1 MSDRL
6 SPAPTSNISLRV
18 KLLAFGLVVLYLAQ
32 ILAATHFQSQTNDE
46 GYHLM
51 AGYRYWQCGDFGI
64 NPEHPPLLKF
74 VASAPLWLLHTPA
87 PQGVCGQESSD
98 KYEGYGR
105 SFHWYYQEGH
115 DPDRM
120 MIIARTAAAVFSC
133 VLAVGC
139 FLFATELFG
148 WLAGLLALLLLVSE
162 PTLIAHGALVTTD
175 TAVTALMF
183 ATVFAS
189 YRYFQKRTLARLLLT
204 GVLTGLTF
212 AAKHSGV
219 LVIPVL
225 ALLTLFEAWRSAK
238 SETSAKVRIWL
249 QHIAAL
255 AAIGAVSLTVLWA
268 FYGFRYA
275 PRPNGVGMAV
285 PLATFLQMSQEQ
297 GNRSV
302 MVVHMIPTLARY
314 HLLPEAY
321 LYGFV
326 DVLTISSPGQPPFL
340 LGKLYPHG
348 QWFYFPVTFVI
359 KSTLGFLGLFG
370 LALVAVPWRKS
381 GLGRQVF
388 YLAAPVAVV
397 MAAGMTSGLN
407 IGYRHVLPMVPY
419 LCVLLG
425 ATASLLMER
434 SRGWRVAVIVLL
446 ALHVISSLRTFPNY
460 IPYSNEAWGG
470 PSRTYRYLTDANA
483 DWGQGMRAVKRYLDD
498 NNISDC
504 WFAYDG
510 VTSTEYYGV
519 NCTALPPNQWAGG
532 GPVPEQISGNLLV
545 SAMTIS
551 GIEWENNELNPYRE
565 FLHREPDAVIAG
577 TVLVYKG
584 TFDIRE
590 ISAVQDIAIAKRMN
604 GDGKYA
610 EALEPGQR
618 AVALTPQS
626 VRARLQL
633 GEALAGLKRTDE
645 ARKELEAA
653 LQLAAAQPQWYPNE
667 IAEGQRALRGLAQS
681 H

>member
-1 MSDRL
+1 M
-6 SPAPTSNISLRV
+6 PV
-18 KLLAFGLVVLYLAQ
+18 KLLTFALVVLYLLQ

-74 VASAPLWLLHTPA
+74 VAAAPLWPFHTPA
-87 PQGVCGQESSD
+87 PLGVCGQESSD

-120 MIIARTAAAVFSC
+120 MLIARTAAAVFSA
-133 VLAVGC
+133 VLAVCC
-139 FLFATELFG
+139 FAFATELFG
-148 WLAGLLALLLLVSE
+148 WLAGLLALLLLAFE
-162 PTLIAHGALVTTD
+162 PTMLAHGALVTTD
-175 TAVTALMF
+175 TAISALMF
-183 ATVFAS
+183 AAVFAC
-189 YRYFQKRTLARLLLT
+189 YRYFQKRTAVRLLLT
-204 GVLTGLTF
+204 GALTGLTF

-219 LVIPVL
+219 LIIPVL
-225 ALLTLFEAWRSAK
+225 VVLTLFEAWRNAK
-238 SETSAKVRIWL
+238 SDTSPTARIWL
-249 QHIAAL
+249 RHIAAL
-255 AAIGAVSLTVLWA
+255 AAIGAISLAVLWA

-275 PRPNGVGMAV
+275 ARPNGVPMAV

-297 GNRSV
+297 GNHGV
-302 MVVHMIPTLARY
+302 MVVHIIPMLARY

-326 DVLTISSPGQPPFL
+326 DVLTISNPGQPPFL

-348 QWFYFPVTFVI
+348 QWFYFPANFAI
-359 KSTLGFLGLFG
+359 KSTLGFLGLFV
-370 LALVAVPWRKS
+370 LTLVAVPWRRL
-381 GLGRQVF
+381 GLGRQVL
-388 YLAAPVAVV
+388 YLAVPIAVV

-407 IGYRHVLPMVPY
+407 IGYRHVLPMVPF

-425 ATASLLMER
+425 AAASLLVVR
-434 SRGWRVAVIVLL
+434 SLAWRIAVIALL

-470 PSRTYRYLTDANA
+470 TSRTYRHLTDANA
-483 DWGQGMRAVKRYLDD
+483 DWGQGMRAVKRYLDEH
-498 NNISDC
+498 NISDC

-519 NCTALPPNQWAGG
+519 KCKALPSNQWAGG
-532 GPVPEQISGNLLV
+532 GPVPEQISGNLLI
-545 SAMTIS
+545 SAMTTS

-565 FLHREPDAVIAG
+565 FLHRQPDDVIAG

-584 TFDIRE
+584 TFDIRA
-590 ISAVQDIAIAKRMN
+590 ISAVQDVAIAKRMN
-604 GDGKYA
+604 AEGKFA
-610 EALEPGQR
+610 EALQAAQS

-633 GEALAGLKRTDE
+633 GEALAGLKRTGE

-653 LQLAAAQPQWYPNE
+653 LQLAAVQPQWYPNE
-667 IAEGQRALRGLAQS
+667 IAEGQRALRGLTAT